1 MSSGIK
7 SLETACNSMSG
18 YLHPTSGLC
27 GYLHACAHTT
37 KLGGLSDM
45 RKEDRHRV
53 LRGGVIKCEEEEM
66 ERESKI
72 RETRGHGGSRA
83 KGEKTLPFSRCGT

>member
-1 MSSGIK
+1 
-7 SLETACNSMSG
+7 
-18 YLHPTSGLC
+18 
-27 GYLHACAHTT
+27 
-37 KLGGLSDM
+37 M